1 VGGEVGTITTI
12 TITIT
17 SPQMSKPTSSGVIIL
32 SFRPIKIKLFRS
44 KKSSSLLVVHGS
56 CINGSLN
63 RIRTDDKA
71 QVHVRPS
78 SLSPASLSIT
88 SEKASAIVD
97 IECAATSLLMDEESM
112 LLLNKGC
119 WVDADP
125 TKLVV
130 INALANIERNRKGDR
145 LVECTELVAV
155 QEQPDESYRQPKDF
169 STKDGY
175 RIQQYHEINDDNY
188 IKKRRHENEIWHTAT
203 VTDPLSNQIDL
214 KCERHK
220 IFARWLVDTY
230 GKEWLSRGSGVLD
243 VAGGNGMI
251 SRTLTEMGVPS
262 TLLDP
267 DPRCSRHHEDF
278 IGADHH
284 HHATTQV
291 TSATITIYTATRSPF
306 KVIPLPLNGDGANL
320 TSRNDDV
327 GDVINNCSL
336 ICGLHPDQATEA
348 IVVLALRLNVPF
360 AIMYV
365 FFSGLKIIWSANIF
379 STSCDIIHLILRAV
393 RVA

>member
-1 VGGEVGTITTI
+1 
-12 TITIT
+12 
-17 SPQMSKPTSSGVIIL
+17 MSKPTSSGIIIL

-44 KKSSSLLVVHGS
+44 KNSSLLVVHGS
-56 CINGSLN
+56 CISGSLN

-78 SLSPASLSIT
+78 SLSTASLSIT
-88 SEKASAIVD
+88 FAKAASAIIDD
-97 IECAATSLLMDEESM
+97 IECAATSLLMDEESI
-112 LLLNKGC
+112 LLMNKGC

-145 LVECTELVAV
+145 LVECTDLLAV
-155 QEQPDESYRQPKDF
+155 HDQRADESHRQSEDY

-175 RIQQYHEINDDNY
+175 RIQQYYKINNDNY
-188 IKKRRHENEIWHTAT
+188 ITKRRRENEICNTSK
-203 VTDPLSNQIDL
+203 VTDQQLSNQIDL

-251 SRTLTEMGVPS
+251 SRTLTDMGVPS
-262 TLLDP
+262 TLFDP

-284 HHATTQV
+284 HATTQV
-291 TSATITIYTATRSPF
+291 TAAQITINTATRSPF

-348 IVVLALRLNVPF
+348 IVALALRLNVPF
-360 AIMYV
+360 AIVYV
-365 FFSGLKIIWSANIF
+365 FFSRLKIIWFANIF

-393 RVA
+393 RAA